1 MGKNL
6 GIEENVK
13 LESGA
18 KMSARARFRNRT
30 DTGGSRDHLC
40 RNYLKKLK
48 VMRI

>member
-6 GIEENVK
+6 GIEENMK
-13 LESGA
+13 SESGA
-18 KMSARARFRNRT
+18 KMSARSTFRNRP
-30 DTGGSRDHLC
+30 DTGGSQDHLC